1 MHEPPPQSLRAAAS
15 FTTASFMTPN
25 SPVPNSQ
32 ITACDDERPRNHR
45 MASIRGPALR
55 HDGSAIHTIQRG
67 IRKIHAIARGCRWPR
82 SCTSTCN
89 FTGML
94 IMDRRHAT
102 PRKHTAFIIPP
113 THRKPHLHRE
123 VLKPLTVSGNLSDSP
138 RHALTAKC
146 VTFNV
151 GAIRGK
157 NAA

>member
-1 MHEPPPQSLRAAAS
+1 M
-15 FTTASFMTPN
+15 
-25 SPVPNSQ
+25 
-32 ITACDDERPRNHR
+32 
-45 MASIRGPALR
+45 R
-55 HDGSAIHTIQRG
+55 HDGSAIHTVAAG
-67 IRKIHAIARGCRWPR
+67 NRKIGSIARGCGWPR
-82 SCTSTCN
+82 SCSSTCN

-102 PRKHTAFIIPP
+102 PRKPTAFNIP
-113 THRKPHLHRE
+113 TSHRKPHLHRE
-123 VLKPLTVSGNLSDSP
+123 VLKPLTAIGNGSGSP

>member
-15 FTTASFMTPN
+15 FTTASFMAPN
-25 SPVPNSQ
+25 SLVPNSQ
-32 ITACDDERPRNHR
+32 ITACDDERPRNQR
-45 MASIRGPALR
+45 VVSIRGPAVR
-55 HDGSAIHTIQRG
+55 HDGSAIPTVDAASAKSTRSRG
-67 IRKIHAIARGCRWPR
+67 AVVWPR
-82 SCTSTCN
+82 SCSSTCN

-94 IMDRRHAT
+94 NMDRHHAT
-102 PRKHTAFIIPP
+102 PRKHTAFNIPP
-113 THRKPHLHRE
+113 AHRKPHLHRE
-123 VLKPLTVSGNLSDSP
+123 VLKPLTASGNLSDSP